1 MPPRLVLASE
11 SPRRRDL
18 LDAIGLSPDLIAPAD
33 IDETP
38 LRDELPRRLAARLSA
53 AKADAVAAIHPDDYV
68 LAADT
73 VVSVGRRILPKA
85 ADADEVAQCL
95 KLLSGRAHRVVTGVS
110 VRGPGGRRGDRVV
123 ETRLKMRRLTEADIR
138 AYADSGEGVDKAGG
152 YGIQGLAAL
161 FVDRIEGSYANVVGL
176 PVEELHSRLLA
187 LGRVAG
193 LPWQGQWC

>member
-11 SPRRRDL
+11 SPRRKDL
-18 LDAIGLSPDLIAPAD
+18 LAAIGISPDLIVPSD

-38 LRDELPRRLAARLSA
+38 LKDELPRRLAARLSA
-53 AKADAVAAIHPDDYV
+53 AKVEAVAATHPDDYV

-85 ADADEVAQCL
+85 ADADEVARCL

-138 AYADSGEGVDKAGG
+138 AYVDSGDGVGKAGG
-152 YGIQGLAAL
+152 YGIQGLAGAFIL
-161 FVDRIEGSYANVVGL
+161 SLSGSWPAVVGL
-176 PVEELHSRLLA
+176 PLHETETLLKG
-187 LGRVAG
+187 LGWRR
-193 LPWQGQWC
+193 P

>member
-18 LDAIGLSPDLIAPAD
+18 LDSIGLSPDLIVPSD

-38 LRDELPRRLAARLSA
+38 LKDELPRRLAARLSA
-53 AKADAVAAIHPDDYV
+53 AKAEAVAATHPDDYV

-85 ADADEVAQCL
+85 ADADEVARCL

-138 AYADSGEGVDKAGG
+138 AYADSGEGVGKAGG
-152 YGIQGLAAL
+152 YGIQGRAGAFILSL
-161 FVDRIEGSYANVVGL
+161 SGSWPAVVGL
-176 PVEELHSRLLA
+176 PLHETETLLKG
-187 LGRVAG
+187 LGWRR
-193 LPWQGQWC
+193 P

>member
-18 LDAIGLSPDLIAPAD
+18 LAAIGLSPDLIAPAD

-85 ADADEVAQCL
+85 TDTEEVARCL

-110 VRGPGGRRGDRVV
+110 VRGPGGRQGDRVV

-138 AYADSGEGVDKAGG
+138 AYADSGEGVGKAGG
-152 YGIQGLAAL
+152 YGIQGRAGAFILSL
-161 FVDRIEGSYANVVGL
+161 SGSWPAVVGL
-176 PVEELHSRLLA
+176 PLYETETLLKG
-187 LGRVAG
+187 LGWRRT
-193 LPWQGQWC
+193 

>member
-18 LDAIGLSPDLIAPAD
+18 LAAIGLSPDLIAPAY

-38 LRDELPRRLAARLSA
+38 LKDELPRRLAARLSA

-85 ADADEVAQCL
+85 TDADEVAQCL

-138 AYADSGEGVDKAGG
+138 AYADSGEGLGKAGG
-152 YGIQGLAAL
+152 YGIQGRAGAFILSL
-161 FVDRIEGSYANVVGL
+161 SGSWPAVVGL
-176 PVEELHSRLLA
+176 PLHETETLLKG
-187 LGRVAG
+187 LGWRR
-193 LPWQGQWC
+193 P

>member
-18 LDAIGLSPDLIAPAD
+18 LAAIGISPDLIVPSD

-38 LRDELPRRLAARLSA
+38 LKDELPRRLAARLSA
-53 AKADAVAAIHPDDYV
+53 AKAEAVAAIHPDDYV

-85 ADADEVAQCL
+85 TDADEVAQCL

-138 AYADSGEGVDKAGG
+138 AYADSGEGVGKAGG
-152 YGIQGLAAL
+152 YGIQGLAGAFIL
-161 FVDRIEGSYANVVGL
+161 SLSGSWPAVVGL
-176 PVEELHSRLLA
+176 PLHETETLLKG
-187 LGRVAG
+187 LGWRR
-193 LPWQGQWC
+193 P

>member
-18 LDAIGLSPDLIAPAD
+18 LASIGLSPDLIAPAD
-33 IDETP
+33 VDETP

-53 AKADAVAAIHPDDYV
+53 AKAEAVAALHPEDYV

-85 ADADEVAQCL
+85 ADADEVVQCL

-110 VRGPGGRRGDRVV
+110 VRGPGGRRGDRLV
-123 ETRLKMRRLTEADIR
+123 ETRLKMRRLSDADIR
-138 AYADSGEGVDKAGG
+138 AYADSGEGVGKAGG
-152 YGIQGLAAL
+152 YGIQGRAGAFILSL
-161 FVDRIEGSYANVVGL
+161 SGSWPAVVGL
-176 PVEELHSRLLA
+176 PLHETETLLKG
-187 LGRVAG
+187 LGWRR
-193 LPWQGQWC
+193 P

>member
-18 LDAIGLSPDLIAPAD
+18 LAAIGLSPDLIAPAD

-38 LRDELPRRLAARLSA
+38 LKDELPRRLAARLSA

-85 ADADEVAQCL
+85 TDADEVAQCL

-138 AYADSGEGVDKAGG
+138 AYADSGEGVGKAGG
-152 YGIQGLAAL
+152 YGIQGRAGAFILSL
-161 FVDRIEGSYANVVGL
+161 SGSWPAVVGRPL
-176 PVEELHSRLLA
+176 PETETLLKG
-187 LGRVAG
+187 LGWRR
-193 LPWQGQWC
+193 P

>member
-18 LDAIGLSPDLIAPAD
+18 LAAIGLSPDLIAPSD

-38 LRDELPRRLAARLSA
+38 LKDELPRRLAARLSA
-53 AKADAVAAIHPDDYV
+53 AKAEAVAATHPDDYV

-85 ADADEVAQCL
+85 TDADEVAQCL

-138 AYADSGEGVDKAGG
+138 AYVDSGEGVGKAGG
-152 YGIQGLAAL
+152 YGIQGLAGAFIL
-161 FVDRIEGSYANVVGL
+161 SLSGSWPAVVGL
-176 PVEELHSRLLA
+176 PLHETETLLKG
-187 LGRVAG
+187 LGWRR
-193 LPWQGQWC
+193 P

>member
-18 LDAIGLSPDLIAPAD
+18 LAAIGLSPDLIVPSD

-38 LRDELPRRLAARLSA
+38 LKDERPRRLAARLSA
-53 AKADAVAAIHPDDYV
+53 AKAEAVAATHPDDYV

-85 ADADEVAQCL
+85 ADADEVARCL

-138 AYADSGEGVDKAGG
+138 AYADSGEGVGKAGG
-152 YGIQGLAAL
+152 YGIQGLAGAFIL
-161 FVDRIEGSYANVVGL
+161 SLSGSWPAVVGL
-176 PVEELHSRLLA
+176 PLHETETLLKG
-187 LGRVAG
+187 LGWRR
-193 LPWQGQWC
+193 P

>member
-18 LDAIGLSPDLIAPAD
+18 LAAIGLSPDLIAPAD

-85 ADADEVAQCL
+85 TDAEEVARCL

-110 VRGPGGRRGDRVV
+110 VRGPGGRQGDRVV

-138 AYADSGEGVDKAGG
+138 AYADTGEGVGKAGG
-152 YGIQGLAAL
+152 YGIQGRAGAFILSL
-161 FVDRIEGSYANVVGL
+161 SGSWPAVVGL
-176 PVEELHSRLLA
+176 PLYETETLLKG
-187 LGRVAG
+187 LGWRRT
-193 LPWQGQWC
+193 

>member
-18 LDAIGLSPDLIAPAD
+18 LAAIGLSPDLIVPSD

-38 LRDELPRRLAARLSA
+38 LKDELPRRLAARLSA
-53 AKADAVAAIHPDDYV
+53 AKAEAVAATHPDDYV

-85 ADADEVAQCL
+85 ADADEVARCL

-138 AYADSGEGVDKAGG
+138 AYADSGEGVGKAGG
-152 YGIQGLAAL
+152 YGIQGRAGAFILSL
-161 FVDRIEGSYANVVGL
+161 SGSWPAVVGL
-176 PVEELHSRLLA
+176 PLHETETLLKG
-187 LGRVAG
+187 LGWRRA
-193 LPWQGQWC
+193 